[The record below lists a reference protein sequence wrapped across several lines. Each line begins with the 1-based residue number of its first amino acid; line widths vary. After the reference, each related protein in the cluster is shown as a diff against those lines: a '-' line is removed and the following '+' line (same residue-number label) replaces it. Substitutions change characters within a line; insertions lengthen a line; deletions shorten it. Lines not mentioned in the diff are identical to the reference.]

1 MEQHMAV
8 TDLFS
13 KRQKRLRGG
22 GPDVYVYDK
31 LPMPL
36 RIQMLYML
44 NELIGDEHEFYKSFS
59 TCNQIVHYVVKTL
72 RLEYGKHHI
81 ATDPEND
88 DYHELLLFLRKE
100 EDIERV
106 MDAIELII
114 NQAREYP
121 GYDEQCRDFI
131 NDLNIRF
138 REHGVGFE
146 IINGEVI
153 RIDSRFHHAVVVKPA
168 IQFLNQPGFE
178 GAQQEFILAYE
189 HYRHGR
195 HKEALNEALKSV
207 ESTMRAICSARD
219 WTYKSSDNAKRLIV
233 ILQNKKLFPA
243 YYQSHLTALASL
255 MEGII
260 SLRNNESAH
269 GQGPEVREVRDD
281 VVAYALHMTASAVV
295 MLAGLHKDKS

>member
-1 MEQHMAV
+1 MAV

-22 GPDVYVYDK
+22 GPDIYVYDK

-121 GYDEQCRDFI
+121 GYDEQCSDFI

-233 ILQNKKLFPA
+233 ILQNEKLFPA

>member
-1 MEQHMAV
+1 MAV

-31 LPMPL
+31 IPMPL
-36 RIQMLYML
+36 RIQVLYML
-44 NELIGDEHEFYKSFS
+44 DELIGAGLEYYKPFS
-59 TCNQIVHYVVKTL
+59 VCNQVVRSVVKTL
-72 RLEYGKHHI
+72 RLEYGKHRI
-81 ATDPEND
+81 ATNPEND
-88 DYHELLLFLRKE
+88 DYHELILFLKKE

-106 MDAIELII
+106 MDALELLIG
-114 NQAREYP
+114 QTWEYS
-121 GYDEQCRDFI
+121 GYEERCSDFV

-146 IINGEVI
+146 IIGGEVI

-168 IQFLNQPGFE
+168 IQFLNRPGFE

-195 HKEALNEALKSV
+195 HKEALNEALKSF
-207 ESTMRAICSARD
+207 ESTMRAICLARN
-219 WTYKSSDNAKRLIV
+219 WESPPSGGSRKLIV
-233 ILQNKKLFPA
+233 ALQGHKLFPA
-243 YYQSHLTALASL
+243 YYESHLSALTNL
-255 MEGII
+255 MEGLAT
-260 SLRNNESAH
+260 LRNKESAH
-269 GQGPEVREVRDD
+269 GQGAEVSHVKDD

-295 MLAGLHKDKS
+295 MLASLHADKPD

>member
-1 MEQHMAV
+1 MAV

-36 RIQMLYML
+36 RIQLLYML
-44 NELIGDEHEFYKSFS
+44 DELLGGENEFYKTHSV
-59 TCNQIVHYVVKTL
+59 CNQIVHYVVKTL
-72 RLEYGKHHI
+72 RLEYGKYHI

-88 DYHELLLFLRKE
+88 DYHELILFLKRE
-100 EDIERV
+100 EDIEKV
-106 MDAIELII
+106 MDAIELIVS
-114 NQAREYP
+114 QARDYS
-121 GYDEQCRDFI
+121 GYAEECNDFVY
-131 NDLNIRF
+131 DLNIRF

-153 RIDSRFHHAVVVKPA
+153 RIDSRFHHAIVVKPA
-168 IQFLNQPGFE
+168 IQFLNQPGFK

-219 WTYKSSDNAKRLIV
+219 WPYKSSDNAKRLIV
-233 ILQNKKLFPA
+233 ILQNEKLFPA
-243 YYQSHLTALASL
+243 YYQSHLTALVSL

-281 VVAYALHMTASAVV
+281 IVAYALHMTASVVV
-295 MLAGLHKDKS
+295 MLAGLHKDRS

>member
-1 MEQHMAV
+1 MAV

-138 REHGVGFE
+138 REHGVGYE
-146 IINGEVI
+146 LINGEII

-195 HKEALNEALKSV
+195 YKEALNEALKTF
-207 ESTMRAICSARD
+207 ESTMRAICTIRGWDCASTSGSR
-219 WTYKSSDNAKRLIV
+219 KLIV
-233 ILQNKKLFPA
+233 ILQGRELFPA
-243 YYQSHLTALASL
+243 YYESHLSALVNL
-255 MEGII
+255 MEGLAT
-260 SLRNNESAH
+260 LRNKESAH
-269 GQGPEVREVRDD
+269 GQGAEIRPVKDD

-295 MLAGLHKDKS
+295 MLAGLHADKI

>member
-1 MEQHMAV
+1 MAV

-22 GPDVYVYDK
+22 SPDVYVYDK
-31 LPMPL
+31 LPVPL

-44 NELIGDEHEFYKSFS
+44 NELIGDEHEFYKTLSI
-59 TCNQIVHYVVKTL
+59 CNQIVHYVVKTL

-88 DYHELLLFLRKE
+88 DYHELILFLRKE
-100 EDIERV
+100 EDIEKV

-114 NQAREYP
+114 NQTREYP

-138 REHGVGFE
+138 REHGVGYE
-146 IINGEVI
+146 LINGEII

-168 IQFLNQPGFE
+168 IQFLKQPGFE

-195 HKEALNEALKSV
+195 HKEALNEALKTV
-207 ESTMRAICSARD
+207 ESTMRAICSARG
-219 WTYKSSDNAKRLIV
+219 WAYKSSDNAKRLIV
-233 ILQNKKLFPA
+233 ILQNEQLFPA
-243 YYQSHLTALASL
+243 YYQSHLSALVSL
-255 MEGII
+255 MEGVV
-260 SLRNNESAH
+260 SLRNSESAH
-269 GQGPEVREVRDD
+269 GQGPEVRLVRDD
-281 VVAYALHMTASAVV
+281 VVAYALHMTASVVV
-295 MLAGLHKDKS
+295 MLAGLHADKP